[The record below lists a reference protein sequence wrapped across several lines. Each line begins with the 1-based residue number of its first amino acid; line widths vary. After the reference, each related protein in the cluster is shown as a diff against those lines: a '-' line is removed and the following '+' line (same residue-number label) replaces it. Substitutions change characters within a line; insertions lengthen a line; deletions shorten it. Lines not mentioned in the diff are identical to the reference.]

1 MSFAVGISPNI
12 CEIVVKQGATQFTA
26 LFILIVAGVGSSFSQ
41 DSQTPQ
47 ELRAA
52 SIVLQIRADSLKRL
66 WDVQWR
72 RSDSLRIEAMFL
84 RMRSDSLRKA
94 SKALIT
100 TASRLEADTIRL
112 DSARMDSTMIDS
124 SMIDSTILKTLEDE
138 ARLRSNLQRV
148 QTGTVKPGQTL
159 SDTLTMHVMSVES
172 DTGTASYYA
181 EAFHGKKTS
190 SGERYDMN
198 ALTCAHRWLPY
209 NTNVRVTN
217 LKNGRSVVVRVT
229 DRGPWKHTRL
239 IDVSKGAAKELDM
252 IRSGTARVMIEVVA
266 PEK

>member
-1 MSFAVGISPNI
+1 MFFADVISHNT
-12 CEIVVKQGATQFTA
+12 CEFAVKQGAFQFVVY
-26 LFILIVAGVGSSFSQ
+26 LVMFVAGAVGMRSQ
-41 DSQTPQ
+41 DSPSPDQ
-47 ELRAA
+47 LRVSSAA
-52 SIVLQIRADSLKRL
+52 LQLRADSLKKL

-72 RSDSLRIEAMFL
+72 RSDSLRVEAMFV

-94 SKALIT
+94 ANLLLTKAKK
-100 TASRLEADTIRL
+100 LESDTIRV
-112 DSARMDSTMIDS
+112 DSVRTDTT
-124 SMIDSTILKTLEDE
+124 MIDSTILKTLEDE

-148 QTGTVKPGQTL
+148 QTGAVKQGQTL
-159 SDTLTMHVMSVES
+159 SDTLTMHVMAVEA

-198 ALTCAHRWLPY
+198 GLTCAHRWLPY

>member
-1 MSFAVGISPNI
+1 MSFADVISLNTS
-12 CEIVVKQGATQFTA
+12 EMAVKQGAA
-26 LFILIVAGVGSSFSQ
+26 LFVVVLILLAVGAGRAMSQ
-41 DSQTPQ
+41 DSPTPD

-52 SIVLQIRADSLKRL
+52 SVALQTRADSLKKL

-72 RSDSLRIEAMFL
+72 RSDSLRVEAMFL

-94 SKALIT
+94 ANLLLTKA
-100 TASRLEADTIRL
+100 RKLEADTIRV
-112 DSARMDSTMIDS
+112 DSVRTDTT
-124 SMIDSTILKTLEDE
+124 MIDSTILKTLEDE

-148 QTGTVKPGQTL
+148 QTGAVKPGQTL
-159 SDTLTMHVMSVES
+159 SDSLTMHVMAVES

-198 ALTCAHRWLPY
+198 GLTCAHRWLPY